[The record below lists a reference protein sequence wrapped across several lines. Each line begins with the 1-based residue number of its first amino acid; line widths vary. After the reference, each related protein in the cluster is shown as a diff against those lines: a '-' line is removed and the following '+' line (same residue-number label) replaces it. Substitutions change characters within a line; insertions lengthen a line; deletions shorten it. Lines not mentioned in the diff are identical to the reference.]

1 MRDNPNRESESD
13 SLNRRSVLQTIG
25 IGAAATGFPL
35 VGSASADGSDLEGA
49 AKTTGIAGDSP
60 DKSVEAL
67 AMEHEAHPKR
77 PVIAFTSVNRE
88 EGFQLYLAHG
98 TDTADEVPDR
108 IEQLTEAEYGV
119 HAISWES
126 KSKLRY
132 SRDGATYEY
141 TIGSDPDVK
150 KQERQVD
157 SEPLPIQ
164 TSEPLPIQT
173 SEGEVT
179 TDAKVV
185 KCTNVPVV
193 GDWCIRVHSGDSGH
207 TPLCTNNPT
216 PPSMTHNHVAVYP
229 QSDAK
234 GGINLWAGNK
244 NSCFYVGEEHYSGKC
259 VRVCY
264 DGNFP
269 SLGAIA
275 DAYEEMIL
283 IAAAAAGITIGAAVV
298 KALAYILAG
307 LTVKPPVGLPV

>member
-1 MRDNPNRESESD
+1 MRDNPNRENKSD
-13 SLNRRSVLQTIG
+13 SLNRRRVLQTIG
-25 IGAAATGFPL
+25 IGAVATGFPL

-49 AKTTGIAGDSP
+49 AKTTGIVGDSP
-60 DKSVEAL
+60 DKSVAAL

-77 PVIAFTSVNRE
+77 PLIAFTSVNRE
-88 EGFQLYLAHG
+88 EGFQLYLARR

-108 IEQLTEAEYGV
+108 IEQLTEAEHGV
-119 HAISWES
+119 HAVSWES
-126 KSKLRY
+126 ESKLRY

-141 TIGSDPDVK
+141 TIGPAQDAE
-150 KQERQVD
+150 KQEQQVD
-157 SEPLPIQ
+157 SEPLPIR
-164 TSEPLPIQT
+164 T

-179 TDAKVV
+179 TAAKVV
-185 KCTNVPVV
+185 KCTNVPSV

-216 PPSMTHNHVAVYP
+216 PPSMTHNHFSVYP

-244 NSCFYVGEEHYSGKC
+244 SSCFYVGEEHYSGKC

-307 LTVKPPVGLPV
+307 LTVKTPVGLPV